1 MYGDQLDCYFR
12 DMSIMKSYG
21 KLALPMTVSVLPTRN
36 PTLVVP
42 NNKQIKATALC
53 GDGIMKKQ
61 AHSLDFRLCSSVM
74 ETA

>member
-1 MYGDQLDCYFR
+1 
-12 DMSIMKSYG
+12 MKSYG

-42 NNKQIKATALC
+42 SNKQMRKATALC

-61 AHSLDFRLCSSVM
+61 AHSLDFYLM
-74 ETA
+74 W